1 MIVQK
6 VLNNNMILTAD
17 EAGREQIVMGKGL
30 RFFCQVGK
38 ELPAEHIQKVY
49 ILQEED
55 AASRYMQLLRD
66 VPPETAEG
74 IQEAMQMAYERFPG
88 RLNDQLFVTMFDHLV
103 YAIERSQKDIIL
115 PNRLLWEVRRF
126 YPQEYAA
133 AQEIRA
139 FLNQRLQ
146 IQLPEEEAGNIAFHL
161 VNAQTATP
169 DIGRTLQALRM
180 LKDIYNIVQLS
191 CGQKIN
197 ENSLHYSRFL
207 THMQYF
213 IERVLDQKML
223 GSEDLSVLEPVLEK
237 CPQAASCAQK
247 IADYVQKNLQV
258 EVPHEEI
265 IYLTIHMMRILN

>member
-1 MIVQK
+1 
-6 VLNNNMILTAD
+6 
-17 EAGREQIVMGKGL
+17 
-30 RFFCQVGK
+30 
-38 ELPAEHIQKVY
+38 
-49 ILQEED
+49 
-55 AASRYMQLLRD
+55 MQLLRD

-161 VNAQTATP
+161 VNAQTENP
-169 DIGRTLQALRM
+169 DMGRTLQALRM

>member
-1 MIVQK
+1 
-6 VLNNNMILTAD
+6 
-17 EAGREQIVMGKGL
+17 
-30 RFFCQVGK
+30 
-38 ELPAEHIQKVY
+38 
-49 ILQEED
+49 
-55 AASRYMQLLRD
+55 
-66 VPPETAEG
+66 
-74 IQEAMQMAYERFPG
+74 
-88 RLNDQLFVTMFDHLV
+88 
-103 YAIERSQKDIIL
+103 
-115 PNRLLWEVRRF
+115 
-126 YPQEYAA
+126 
-133 AQEIRA
+133 
-139 FLNQRLQ
+139 
-146 IQLPEEEAGNIAFHL
+146 
-161 VNAQTATP
+161 
-169 DIGRTLQALRM
+169 M